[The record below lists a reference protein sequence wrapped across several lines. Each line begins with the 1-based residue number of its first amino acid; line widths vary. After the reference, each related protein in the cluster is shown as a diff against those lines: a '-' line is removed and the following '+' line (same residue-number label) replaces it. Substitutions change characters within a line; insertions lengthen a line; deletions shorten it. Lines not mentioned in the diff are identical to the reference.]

1 MNITP
6 QILAVLIGG
15 LIAALASVCAVM
27 LTGRNQRRLEEARWR
42 REDQAR
48 FHLYRRELYARF
60 LSNAS
65 TAFQSSSVVVQFQ
78 ADQIAQQL
86 PEFKEQKQLL
96 VQAMAALPILW
107 EEIGLA
113 GSTSVVSAAKEIN
126 SIIAIFRLGIYLP
139 NGKAMIGDAQKR
151 YQEALRPQFLNAAR
165 TELGLPPMSSV

>member
-1 MNITP
+1 MNVTP
-6 QILAVLIGG
+6 QILAGLIGG
-15 LIAALASVCAVM
+15 FIAAFASVCAVM

-60 LSNAS
+60 LSNTS

-78 ADQIAQQL
+78 GDPLAQQM

-96 VQAMAALPILW
+96 VQAMATLPVLW
-107 EEIGLA
+107 EEVSLV

-126 SIIAIFRLGIYLP
+126 GIIAIFRLGIYLP
-139 NGKAMIGDAQKR
+139 NGKAMIDDAQKR
-151 YQEALRPQFLNAAR
+151 YQEVLRPQFLDAAR
-165 TELGLPPMSSV
+165 AELGLPPMSSV